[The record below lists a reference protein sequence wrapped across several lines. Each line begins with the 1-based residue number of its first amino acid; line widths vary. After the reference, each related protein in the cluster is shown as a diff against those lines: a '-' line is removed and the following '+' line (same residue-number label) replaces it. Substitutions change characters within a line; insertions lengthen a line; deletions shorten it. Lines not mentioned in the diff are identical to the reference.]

1 MSGFTISHG
10 AAVAMGLTLDTLY
23 SRQARMLSG
32 AAAERVLGLAQK
44 LGFTTF
50 DSLMSQKDGTEKWLL
65 LDGLEEFREHLGG
78 ELTVT
83 LLAEIGRGVEVHEID
98 AGLMR
103 ESILELAQ
111 RSQPQPAAG

>member
-1 MSGFTISHG
+1 
-10 AAVAMGLTLDTLY
+10 
-23 SRQARMLSG
+23 MLSG
-32 AAAERVLGLAQK
+32 TATERVLTLVQK
-44 LGFTTF
+44 LGFSIF
-50 DSLMSQKDGTEKWLL
+50 DPLMTQTGPAGNWLL

-103 ESILELAQ
+103 ESILELAR
-111 RSQPQPAAG
+111 RSSPQPTRHLNP